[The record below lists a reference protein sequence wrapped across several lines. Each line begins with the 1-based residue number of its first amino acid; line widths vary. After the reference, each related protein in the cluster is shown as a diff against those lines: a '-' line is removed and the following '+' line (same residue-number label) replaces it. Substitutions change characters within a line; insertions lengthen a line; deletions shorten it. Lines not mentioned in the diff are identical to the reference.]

1 MMLQNDEDIWYFYNL
16 IAKGDGLK
24 MKVHRKINKG
34 SKTEIGGGKQE
45 KVLILMTLQIIEIN
59 F

>member
-1 MMLQNDEDIWYFYNL
+1 MMLQNDEDLWYFYNL

-34 SKTEIGGGKQE
+34 SKAEIGGGKQE
-45 KVLILMTLQIIEIN
+45 KVLILMTM
-59 F
+59 